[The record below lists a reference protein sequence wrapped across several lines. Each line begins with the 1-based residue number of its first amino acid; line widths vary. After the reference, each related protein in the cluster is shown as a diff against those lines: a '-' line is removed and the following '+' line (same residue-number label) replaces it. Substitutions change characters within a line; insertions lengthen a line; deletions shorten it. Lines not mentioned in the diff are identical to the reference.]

1 MRRALVLLGV
11 VVMGYAVVGG
21 LTDPDVRPIK
31 QAGFFIAVLVAH
43 DGILLPI
50 AIGVG
55 ALTTRFTP
63 ERFRGILRAALFA
76 SAVVTAVALP
86 LVLGR
91 GRRPDI
97 PSALPLNYPR
107 GLLIVLGVI
116 WIVAAT
122 AIAWREG
129 RRRRRPAAPPTVR
142 MSRHRWPRRRR
153 STFKCAPRR

>member
-11 VVMGYAVVGG
+11 VVMGYAIVGG
-21 LTDPDVRPIK
+21 LTDPDVSPIK
-31 QAGFFIAVLVAH
+31 QGVFLVAVLIVH

-50 AIGVG
+50 AIGIG
-55 ALTTRFTP
+55 ALTTRYAP
-63 ERFRGILRAALFA
+63 ERVRGILRAALFA

-107 GLLIVLGVI
+107 GLLIVLGAI
-116 WIVAAT
+116 WIAAAI
-122 AIAWREG
+122 AIAWREQ
-129 RRRRRPAAPPTVR
+129 RRRRRP
-142 MSRHRWPRRRR
+142 SRAHR
-153 STFKCAPRR
+153 S